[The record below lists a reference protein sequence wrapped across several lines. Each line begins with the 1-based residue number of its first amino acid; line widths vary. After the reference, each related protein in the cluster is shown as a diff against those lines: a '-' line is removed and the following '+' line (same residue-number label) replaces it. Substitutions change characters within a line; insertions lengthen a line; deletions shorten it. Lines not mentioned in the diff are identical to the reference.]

1 MPAYI
6 CVEVEIH
13 DPAKYEH
20 YKGLA
25 PGSIARYGGRYLTR
39 GGAIETLEG
48 DWHPRRLV
56 LLEFPSMERARE
68 WYDSPEYAEGKA
80 MRHASATSRML
91 LLEGLPEGWTP

>member
-6 CVEVEIH
+6 CVEIEIH
-13 DPAKYEH
+13 DPVKYEE
-20 YKGLA
+20 YKTLA
-25 PGSIARYGGRYLTR
+25 PGSIAAYGGRYLTR

-56 LLEFPSMERARE
+56 LLEFPSMDRARA
-68 WYDSPEYAEGKA
+68 WWNSPEYAKGKA
-80 MRHASATSRML
+80 MRQASATSRML